1 MRKLPAEALGRWAAV
16 LLCVWFA
23 AAGLVLIP
31 YPGIQNDE
39 ALFGGGLY
47 PPIAIEGYISI
58 FKHHLPTMLM
68 TYIGAVKIWLY
79 ALVFW
84 VWEPSVWSIRV
95 PALLL
100 GTLSVWLAWRLMRRT
115 LGLRAALIGTAL
127 LATDATYLLTTTFDW
142 GPVAIQH
149 VLLVGGC
156 LALVRYYE
164 MARTRDLAIGFFLF
178 GLGLWDKALFVWM
191 LVGLGVAVMVVFPR
205 DVIKRVSRR
214 TVAVAAIAFAI
225 GAFPLLKYN
234 VSQKFVT
241 FRGNTRYST
250 EEFVNKGRVLRAS
263 FQGASLFGYL
273 APGEPSEPPG
283 KPQNALERASVKLDS
298 ATGNQWRS
306 WTYAAAL
313 AALVL
318 VPFAG
323 RAGWFALVFSAVTWA
338 QMAFNQNTGGGT
350 HHAVLM
356 WPFPQILMAAAF
368 TGAARRLKRPGTVL
382 LVVVTVFLCAS
393 NVLVLNHH
401 LVGFVRGGTTTIWTD
416 ALYPLSERL
425 GRDTGRNVYVLDW
438 GMFDALRLLNQ
449 GKLRLLTGNDP
460 LMDADTNQNDRADVA
475 HMLAD
480 ENAVFVAH
488 TPEKFVFEGVWP
500 RFEEAMAAAGYRKE
514 SVELIR
520 DRSGRPV
527 FQMFRVA
534 KL

>member
-1 MRKLPAEALGRWAAV
+1 MRKLPAEVLGRWAAV
-16 LLCVWFA
+16 LFCLWFA
-23 AAGLVLIP
+23 SAGLTLIP

-47 PPIAIEGYISI
+47 PPSGIEGYISI

-68 TYIGAVKIWLY
+68 TYIGAVKIWIY

-84 VWEPSVWSIRV
+84 LWEPSVWSLRV
-95 PALLL
+95 PALAL

-127 LATDATYLLTTTFDW
+127 LATDTTYLLTATFDW
-142 GPVAIQH
+142 GPVVIQH
-149 VLLVGGC
+149 VCLIGGS
-156 LALVRYYE
+156 LAVVRYYE
-164 MARTRDLAIGFFLF
+164 TARTRDLAIGFFLF

-191 LVGLGVAVMVVFPR
+191 LAGLGVATVVVFPR
-205 DVIKRVSRR
+205 DVIKRMSRR
-214 TVAVAAIAFAI
+214 TVAVAAIAFAL

-234 VSQKFVT
+234 VSRKFVT
-241 FRGNTRYST
+241 FGGNTRYST
-250 EEFVNKGRVLRAS
+250 EDFVNKARVLRAS
-263 FQGASLFGYL
+263 LQGASLFGYL

-283 KPQNALERASVKLDS
+283 QPRTALERAAVRLDS
-298 ATGNQWRS
+298 AAGNPWQS

-313 AALVL
+313 TALVL
-318 VPFAG
+318 LPFAG
-323 RAGWFALVFSAVTWA
+323 RAGWFVLVFCAVTWA
-338 QMAFNQNTGGGT
+338 QMAFNQGTGGGT

-382 LVVVTVFLCAS
+382 LIALTVFLCAF

-416 ALYPLSERL
+416 ALNPLSERL
-425 GRDTGRNVYVLDW
+425 ARDTSRNVYVLDW
-438 GMFDALRLLNQ
+438 GMFDSLRLVNQ
-449 GKLRLLTGNDP
+449 GKLHLLFGNGP
-460 LMDADTNQNDRADVA
+460 VMDADISEEDRAELSRI
-475 HMLAD
+475 LAD

-500 RFEEAMAAAGYRKE
+500 RFEQAMTAAGYRKE
-514 SVELIR
+514 AVEAIP
-520 DRSGRPV
+520 DSSGRPV
-527 FQMFRVA
+527 FELFRVT